1 MQNILARKLIL
12 LELLHLNSKHKNNI
26 KRKRLWVWQILW
38 KDTQGEFH
46 ILVKELKL
54 FYHEFFFKHIDAQHF
69 DCSQQCLTVF
79 VLFNCCIQQFHWYHQ
94 IIYSTSEFFFFN
106 SKMEKKNLLQGK
118 EITVFLEN
126 AFFCVFRF

>member
-94 IIYSTSEFFFFN
+94 IIYSTSEFFFFQLQN
-106 SKMEKKNLLQGK
+106 GKKKSTSRKRNY
-118 EITVFLEN
+118 
-126 AFFCVFRF
+126 CVFRKCVFLCF

>member
-106 SKMEKKNLLQGK
+106 SKMEKKKSTTRKRNY
-118 EITVFLEN
+118 
-126 AFFCVFRF
+126 CVFRKCVFLCF

>member
-79 VLFNCCIQQFHWYHQ
+79 LFNCCIQQFHWYHQ